1 MKGKEIWDKVYK
13 QYPPSKLPWYKIP
26 FSTNLKDFLKGL
38 DKKGFILVVDCGV
51 GDTAEQISKSG
62 FTNVLGT
69 DISSEAI
76 STAQKRFPHI
86 KFKCIGTEEL
96 YKEDYQNVNVVDWLN
111 LHQIT
116 PNILPN
122 YLSSLNKISKSLFLA
137 YFYDPKRPSSQ
148 KSIITGDLIY
158 NHKPNDVSLLLN
170 NMAKT
175 QEFVSY
181 TGTNKEFGHLDH
193 KFRTVEQIYRKN

>member
-1 MKGKEIWDKVYK
+1 MKSKEIWNKVYK
-13 QYPPSKLPWYKIP
+13 QYPPSKLPWYGLP
-26 FSTNLKDFLKGL
+26 LSTNLKDFLKKL
-38 DKKGFILVVDCGV
+38 DKKELILVIGCGV
-51 GDTAEQISKSG
+51 GDTAEQIYNEG

-76 STAQKRFPHI
+76 SIAQKRFPHI

-96 YKEDYQNVNVVDWLN
+96 YKENYQNINVVDWLN

-116 PNILPN
+116 LNLLPK
-122 YLSSLNKISKSLFLA
+122 YLSSLNKVSKSLFLA

-158 NHKPNDVSLLLN
+158 NYNPNDIYSLLN

-175 QEFVSY
+175 QDFVSY
-181 TGTNKEFGHLDH
+181 TGTNEGFGHLDH
-193 KFRTVEQIYRKN
+193 KFRTVEQVYLKS